1 MRTRLAKCTDASVSW
16 CVVERNISDWQGG
29 EIRRR
34 DRYFDFAFADAET
47 RFLGRRDVKVG
58 RLVHC
63 ADGSVEMVRWKG
75 KFIWLHGGETSRQ
88 GRALRFRPRAAGCRD
103 AFPWPMQCQGSW
115 LVQCTAAVFAFQAK
129 QKAICYRRRDRSRAC
144 ASAVR
149 GFRFQS
155 FRSHPAGGSGWRR
168 RRHAITNPAR
178 PFGRSHGPMGQRFRE
193 RESVNKRTGPGM
205 GRDGFRCM
213 VWTRRSAVSAGWEIC
228 KQLHKQEKN
237 A

>member
-1 MRTRLAKCTDASVSW
+1 MGLLRW
-16 CVVERNISDWQGG
+16 YGG
-29 EIRRR
+29 KGNLFGCMAEKQAGREGHCG
-34 DRYFDFAFADAET
+34 FA
-47 RFLGRRDVKVG
+47 LGRRDAEMCSLG
-58 RLVHC
+58 RC
-63 ADGSVEMVRWKG
+63 NAKG
-75 KFIWLHGGETSRQ
+75 
-88 GRALRFRPRAAGCRD
+88 AGWCS
-103 AFPWPMQCQGSW
+103 AQPLFS
-115 LVQCTAAVFAFQAK
+115 LFK
-129 QKAICYRRRDRSRAC
+129 QSKKAICYRRRDRSRAC

-178 PFGRSHGPMGQRFRE
+178 PFGNAHGPMGQRFRE

-205 GRDGFRCM
+205 GQDGFRCM
-213 VWTRRSAVSAGWEIC
+213 VWMRRSAVSAGWEIC